1 MPRAMHDPVPPT
13 GFRAVLASTVQGSF
27 LFPRLCINSPEP
39 VTPECIDSRM
49 SLASAPAA
57 EKRPS
62 GRPRC
67 QVARKAILEAT
78 VRLLERMTL
87 QNLAIE
93 CIAREAGVGK
103 ATIYRWWPNKAAIVI
118 DAFFEE
124 VVPRTT
130 FERAPTAAEAIERQV
145 ARIVKVLNGRQGRI
159 VAQIIAE
166 GQNDPSVLEYFR
178 SMFLRQRRAVAA
190 DIIQAGIASGEF
202 IADLDVELAIDLIYG
217 PMWYRL
223 LVGHQPLDRHFATT
237 LPRLAIA
244 ALSRPR

>member
-1 MPRAMHDPVPPT
+1 M
-13 GFRAVLASTVQGSF
+13 TVA
-27 LFPRLCINSPEP
+27 
-39 VTPECIDSRM
+39 T
-49 SLASAPAA
+49 AAAPD
-57 EKRPS
+57 KRPS

-67 QVARKAILEAT
+67 QTARRAILEAT

-124 VVPRTT
+124 VVPRTS
-130 FERAPTAAEAIERQV
+130 FERAPTAAETLRRQV
-145 ARIVKVLNGRQGRI
+145 ERIVKVLNGRQGRV

-166 GQNDPSVLEYFR
+166 GQSDPSVLEYFR

-190 DIIQAGIASGEF
+190 EIIQAGVDSGEF
-202 IADLDVELAIDLIYG
+202 LPDLDVEVAIDLIYG

-223 LVGHQPLDRHFATT
+223 LVGHQPLDRHFAET
-237 LPRLAIA
+237 LPRLAVA
-244 ALSRPR
+244 AICRHPPAQD

>member
-1 MPRAMHDPVPPT
+1 
-13 GFRAVLASTVQGSF
+13 
-27 LFPRLCINSPEP
+27 
-39 VTPECIDSRM
+39 M
-49 SLASAPAA
+49 SLAPESAV

-67 QVARKAILEAT
+67 QVARQAILDAT
-78 VRLLERMTL
+78 VRLLEHVTL

-130 FERAPTAAEAIERQV
+130 FEKAPTAAAAIQRQA

-166 GQNDPSVLEYFR
+166 GQSDPSVLDYFR
-178 SMFLRQRRAVAA
+178 GMFLRRRRAAA
-190 DIIQAGIASGEF
+190 AEVIQAGIDSGEF
-202 IADLDVELAIDLIYG
+202 IADLDIELAIDLIYG

-223 LVGHQPLDRHFATT
+223 LVAHQPLDRAFAET
-237 LPRLAIA
+237 LPRLATA
-244 ALSRPR
+244 AISRRPPV

>member
-1 MPRAMHDPVPPT
+1 
-13 GFRAVLASTVQGSF
+13 
-27 LFPRLCINSPEP
+27 
-39 VTPECIDSRM
+39 M
-49 SLASAPAA
+49 SLAPVSAP

-67 QVARKAILEAT
+67 QTARKAILDAT
-78 VRLLERMTL
+78 VRLLDRMTL
-87 QNLAIE
+87 QSLAIE
-93 CIAREAGVGK
+93 CIACEAGVGK

-130 FERAPTAAEAIERQV
+130 FERAPTAAETLQRQV
-145 ARIVKVLNGRQGRI
+145 ERIVKVLNGRQGRI

-166 GQNDPSVLEYFR
+166 GQNDPSVLEHFR
-178 SMFLRQRRAVAA
+178 QMFLRQRRAVAA
-190 DIIQAGIASGEF
+190 EIIQAGIDSDEF
-202 IADLDVELAIDLIYG
+202 LPNLDVEVVIDLIYG

-223 LVGHQPLDRHFATT
+223 LVGHQPLDRHFAET

-244 ALSRPR
+244 ALSAARSPAR

>member
-1 MPRAMHDPVPPT
+1 MTLATAPVP
-13 GFRAVLASTVQGSF
+13 
-27 LFPRLCINSPEP
+27 
-39 VTPECIDSRM
+39 
-49 SLASAPAA
+49 AA
-57 EKRPS
+57 DKKPS

-130 FERAPTAAEAIERQV
+130 FEKAPTAAEAIQRQ
-145 ARIVKVLNGRQGRI
+145 AMRIMKVLNGRQGRI

-166 GQNDPSVLEYFR
+166 GQNDPAVLEYFR
-178 SMFLRQRRAVAA
+178 SMFLRQRRAAA
-190 DIIQAGIASGEF
+190 GEIIQAGIDSGEF
-202 IADLDVELAIDLIYG
+202 LADLDIELAIDLIYG

-223 LVGHQPLDRHFATT
+223 LVGHQPLDRAFAET
-237 LPRLAIA
+237 LPKLATAAISRLKHTTD
-244 ALSRPR
+244 